1 MKKNIFIGCALMTF
15 TLLNSSCADFL
26 NQEPISNSSVTGF
39 YKTQADIEQGV
50 AGAYNSLQS
59 YKQYGANF
67 IYFMEVRSDNTYTE
81 SITTSGGI
89 YGDFDLF
96 RTVPTNSIL
105 DLTWAG
111 CYEGIQRCNL
121 VLGNIDNV
129 VMSEDLKNQYKGEML
144 FIRAL
149 TYFNLV
155 RIWGDVPLVTKE
167 VQDPFD
173 AFEFTRTPTSEIYQQ
188 IVTDL
193 NEASEL
199 LSEKVIVSK
208 IGSATAG
215 AANALL
221 GKVYLTLKDYPKAE
235 VALKK
240 VIDSKV
246 YKLLDNYA
254 DVFDVTNKNSA
265 ESIFEIQYNK
275 DITDQGSRFANIFAP
290 KGSTE
295 VTGGV
300 GTSLGDN
307 TPTEDLYGKYEEGDL
322 RKEISIGQVSDGRIY
337 CKKFVIVP
345 VLPNQSDANFIV
357 LRYADVL
364 LMYAEALN
372 EWKHGP
378 TTDAYNA
385 INAVRRRG
393 YGNPGNTSTCDLTEG
408 LDEKGFR
415 EAVRKERSYE
425 LSFEGHR
432 RMDLVRWGI
441 YYNTIQETAK
451 ELGYW
456 WESAGSPNYSV
467 ATYTING
474 KHELFPIPQRDM
486 DLCILFNQNPKW

>member
-1 MKKNIFIGCALMTF
+1 MKKNILMVCALAAF
-15 TLLNSSCADFL
+15 ALSCASCDDFL

-39 YKTQADIEQGV
+39 YKTQADIEQGI

-67 IYFMEVRSDNTYTE
+67 IFFMEVRSDNTYTE

-96 RTVPTNSIL
+96 RTVSTNNIL

-111 CYEGIQRCNL
+111 CYEGIQRCNI

-129 VMSEDLKNQYKGEML
+129 PMDENLKKQYKGEML

-167 VQDPFD
+167 VKDPFE
-173 AFEFTRTPTSEIYQQ
+173 AFAFTRTPSSEVYQQ

-193 NEASEL
+193 SDAAGL
-199 LSEKVIVSK
+199 LSAKVDK
-208 IGSATAG
+208 ARIGAATSG

-221 GKVYLTLKDYPKAE
+221 GKVYLTLKDYSNAE
-235 VALKK
+235 IVLKK

-246 YKLLDNYA
+246 YKLLDSYA
-254 DVFDVTNKNSA
+254 DVFNVLNKNSE

-275 DITDQGSRFANIFAP
+275 DVADQGSRFANIFAP

-307 TPTEDLYGKYEEGDL
+307 TPTEDLYNNYEDGDL
-322 RKEISIGQVSDGRIY
+322 RKDVSIGKISDGRMY
-337 CKKFVIVP
+337 CKKFVVAP

-372 EWKHGP
+372 ENGYK
-378 TTDAYNA
+378 TDGDAFKYLNDIHERA
-385 INAVRRRG
+385 GLNMYTA
-393 YGNPGNTSTCDLTEG
+393 TE
-408 LDEKGFR
+408 LSNQELFR
-415 EAVRKERSYE
+415 EAIWNERRFE
-425 LSFEGHR
+425 LAFENHR
-432 RMDLVRWGI
+432 WFDLLRTGKAVEIMNASANGEFTVSPHQLI
-441 YYNTIQETAK
+441 Y
-451 ELGYW
+451 
-456 WESAGSPNYSV
+456 
-467 ATYTING
+467 
-474 KHELFPIPQRDM
+474 PIPQSQIDAAPDKM
-486 DLCILFNQNPKW
+486 TQNDKY

>member
-1 MKKNIFIGCALMTF
+1 MKKYIIMSYVLTTLMV
-15 TLLNSSCADFL
+15 LCSSCGDFL
-26 NQEPISNSSVTGF
+26 NQEPISNGSVTGF

-67 IYFMEVRSDNTYTE
+67 IFFMEVRSDNTYTE

-96 RTVPTNSIL
+96 RTTSTNSIL

-111 CYEGIQRCNL
+111 CYEGIQRCNI

-129 VMSEDLKNQYKGEML
+129 VMDETLRKQYKGEML

-155 RIWGDVPLVTKE
+155 RIWGDVPLVIKE
-167 VQDPFD
+167 VKDPFE
-173 AFEFTRTPTSEIYQQ
+173 AFAFTRTPSTEVYQQ

-193 NEASEL
+193 NDAAGL
-199 LSEKVIVSK
+199 LSDKVEKARTGAITV
-208 IGSATAG
+208 G

-221 GKVYLTLKDYPKAE
+221 GKVYLTLKDYQKAE
-235 VALKK
+235 NVLKK

-246 YKLLDNYA
+246 YNLLDNYG
-254 DVFDVTNKNSA
+254 DVFNVLNKNSI

-275 DITDQGSRFANIFAP
+275 DVTDQGSRFANIFAP

-307 TPTEDLYGKYEEGDL
+307 TPTEDLYGKYEDGDL
-322 RKEISIGQVSDGRIY
+322 RKDISIGRISDGRLY
-337 CKKFVIVP
+337 CKKFVVAP

-364 LMYAEALN
+364 LMYVEALN
-372 EWKHGP
+372 ENNYK
-378 TTDAYNA
+378 TDGDAFLYLNKIRERAGLKAYTSEELPNQEMFRGAVWNERRFELAFENHRWFDLLRTGKAVEIMNA
-385 INAVRRRG
+385 
-393 YGNPGNTSTCDLTEG
+393 STDGEFTVE
-408 LDEKGFR
+408 
-415 EAVRKERSYE
+415 SYQ
-425 LSFEGHR
+425 L
-432 RMDLVRWGI
+432 I
-441 YYNTIQETAK
+441 Y
-451 ELGYW
+451 
-456 WESAGSPNYSV
+456 
-467 ATYTING
+467 
-474 KHELFPIPQRDM
+474 PIPQSQIDAAPDKM
-486 DLCILFNQNPKW
+486 MQNDRY

>member
-1 MKKNIFIGCALMTF
+1 MKKNILIGYALM
-15 TLLNSSCADFL
+15 LLALFNVSCADFL

-50 AGAYNSLQS
+50 AGVYNSLQS

-67 IYFMEVRSDNTYTE
+67 IFFMEVRSDNTYTE

-121 VLGNIDNV
+121 VLANIDNIT
-129 VMSEDLKNQYKGEML
+129 MSEDLKKQYKGEML

-155 RIWGDVPLVTKE
+155 RIWGDVPLVIQE
-167 VQDPFD
+167 VKDPFD
-173 AFEFTRTPTSEIYQQ
+173 AFEFARTPASEVYKQ

-193 NEASEL
+193 SDASAL
-199 LSEKVIVSK
+199 LSEKVAASK
-208 IGSATAG
+208 TGSVTSG

-221 GKVYLTLKDYPKAE
+221 GKVYLTLKDYSKAE
-235 VALKK
+235 LALKK

-246 YKLLDNYA
+246 YKLLDTYA
-254 DVFDVTNKNSA
+254 AVFDVTNKNSA

-275 DITDQGSRFANIFAP
+275 DVTDQGSRFANIFAP

-322 RKEISIGQVSDGRIY
+322 RRDISIGHISDGRMY
-337 CKKFVIVP
+337 CKKFVVAP

-372 EWKHGP
+372 ENGYKAEG
-378 TTDAYNA
+378 DALNYLND
-385 INAVRRRG
+385 IHRRA
-393 YGNPGNTSTCDLTEG
+393 G
-408 LDEKGFR
+408 LQAYTANELSNQELFR
-415 EAVRKERSYE
+415 EAIWKERRFE
-425 LSFEGHR
+425 LAFENHR
-432 RMDLVRWGI
+432 WFDLLRTGKAMEI
-441 YYNTIQETAK
+441 MNA
-451 ELGYW
+451 
-456 WESAGSPNYSV
+456 SA
-467 ATYTING
+467 NG
-474 KHELFPIPQRDM
+474 EFTVEAYQLLFPIPQSQIDAAPDKM
-486 DLCILFNQNPKW
+486 IQNDRY

>member
-337 CKKFVIVP
+337 CKKFVIAP

-372 EWKHGP
+372 ENGYKADG
-378 TTDAYNA
+378 DALNYLNDIRKRA
-385 INAVRRRG
+385 
-393 YGNPGNTSTCDLTEG
+393 G
-408 LDEKGFR
+408 LEVYTADELSSQELFR
-415 EAVRKERSYE
+415 EVVWKERRFE
-425 LSFEGHR
+425 LAFENHR
-432 RMDLVRWGI
+432 WFDLLRTGKAVEI
-441 YYNTIQETAK
+441 MNA
-451 ELGYW
+451 
-456 WESAGSPNYSV
+456 SA
-467 ATYTING
+467 NG
-474 KHELFPIPQRDM
+474 EFRIEAYQLLFPIPQSQIDAAPDKM
-486 DLCILFNQNPKW
+486 TQNDKY